1 MAMIQFITLQV
12 LHPIWY
18 YNVFFYLFIVLAML
32 FIIALL
38 SFQKSMKQKSTEMK
52 LLQQQ
57 YLARVDNIRKEHTDT
72 LEKLR
77 LEMLKREEERTRQW
91 IESEK
96 ETLHVLNGV
105 STLLDLKDKLDNVDS
120 MKILKKLDE
129 ILESRNKTE

>member
-18 YNVFFYLFIVLAML
+18 YNVFFYLFVVLGML

-38 SFQKSMKQKSTEMK
+38 SFQKSMKQKSTEIK

>member
-1 MAMIQFITLQV
+1 
-12 LHPIWY
+12 
-18 YNVFFYLFIVLAML
+18 ML